1 MVGRENELKEL
12 QTFLSKAA
20 YGEGNTIFI
29 SGEAGIGKTRL
40 VNELKQIAQSKGF
53 QILSGNS
60 MYESLTPFM
69 PIMETLRSGGL
80 ESLFAEEAP
89 KVEAVYLVT
98 HGGVLIKDVLRK
110 ETKLSPVLFTSML
123 TVVGNF
129 VTETLS
135 ILSEEKKEGALN
147 TLGYE
152 NFRIL
157 IESGKSAN
165 LVVLLTGKENEFLIE
180 DMREIKLNVEKE
192 YETDLRDWDGD
203 EKSIQGIEKILS
215 PLIASGK
222 YDGIYYGKEDP
233 KIRRNLLFENV
244 SMGLARHA
252 KTAPTLLS
260 IEDLQWADPS
270 SIALMHYI
278 GRNTKDSGL
287 LILGTYRPEDVASED
302 GKGHPLIGTMQ
313 LMDRED
319 LLEKMDLARLP
330 EESIDEF
337 LTSMLQKIDFTD
349 DFKKKIY
356 KETEGNP
363 LFVIELIK
371 FLVDESIIQN
381 IDGTWKLTKPLEEGT
396 IPSKV
401 LSVISRRLDRVE
413 KEDRKALDYASVIGE
428 VFDSTLLA
436 DILEMD
442 RVRLL
447 EKLRYIEKIHRL
459 IHPQNGNFKFDHA
472 KIKETLYN
480 EVPQELK
487 SEYHL
492 KAANSLETLNKDNF
506 DKVIED
512 LAFHYYQSKNR
523 EKAVFYLYKAAEK
536 AKKDFA
542 NEEAIRFYFQALEFE
557 DDMQKRT
564 ELFEIIGD
572 IYELIGDYQNG
583 IKLYKHA
590 LELSNE
596 DKKKAEVMGK
606 MGTCFNLLGEFH
618 ESLRTC
624 SEALSLIGD
633 DESKEKSDALNGI
646 GRTYLSRG
654 DIDKA
659 LEYFRKS
666 LKIREKIA
674 DNKGR
679 AGSLNNLGLCYSQC
693 GEYNKALEYYKK
705 SLDISKRMGDLRFT
719 ANHLI
724 NIGISYREMMEYEL
738 SFDNIKG
745 AQRIFEKIGNQN
757 GFCYSLNNIGVIYCR
772 KGEYEEA
779 INIYQKCIKINKRT
793 NLPEALTQSYC
804 DLAYV
809 NLKLNNIKKALEYSD
824 IAFNL
829 SKEKGYK
836 EYEGIIRRNY
846 GMIFIEKKNWKKS
859 SDNFKESINIFKEI
873 GFRKELAESHFE
885 FGLMWKAKGDSDKA
899 KEHLNTAL
907 DIFEKLKLEKW
918 AEKVKAELET
928 L

>member
-1 MVGRENELKEL
+1 
-12 QTFLSKAA
+12 
-20 YGEGNTIFI
+20 
-29 SGEAGIGKTRL
+29 
-40 VNELKQIAQSKGF
+40 
-53 QILSGNS
+53 
-60 MYESLTPFM
+60 
-69 PIMETLRSGGL
+69 LR
-80 ESLFAEEAP
+80 
-89 KVEAVYLVT
+89 T
-98 HGGVLIKDVLRK
+98 
-110 ETKLSPVLFTSML
+110 
-123 TVVGNF
+123 
-129 VTETLS
+129 
-135 ILSEEKKEGALN
+135 
-147 TLGYE
+147 
-152 NFRIL
+152 
-157 IESGKSAN
+157 
-165 LVVLLTGKENEFLIE
+165 
-180 DMREIKLNVEKE
+180 
-192 YETDLRDWDGD
+192 
-203 EKSIQGIEKILS
+203 
-215 PLIASGK
+215 
-222 YDGIYYGKEDP
+222 
-233 KIRRNLLFENV
+233 
-244 SMGLARHA
+244 
-252 KTAPTLLS
+252 PTLLS